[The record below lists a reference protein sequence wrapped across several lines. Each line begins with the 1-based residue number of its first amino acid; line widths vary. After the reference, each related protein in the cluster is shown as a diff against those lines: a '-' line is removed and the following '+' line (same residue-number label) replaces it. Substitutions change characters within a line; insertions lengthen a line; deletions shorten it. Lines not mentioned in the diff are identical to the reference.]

1 MKSVRIAAVVL
12 MLTVLLVV
20 ANSFVVRELIDG
32 VIDDIEVAEPEEYE
46 EIFANFKRIGK
57 YISISVDHEDMM
69 DIDMTFAELVGM
81 AKVGDSKGAEV
92 TKSRLRYSLEHLRRL
107 SGMNIDSI
115 F

>member
-1 MKSVRIAAVVL
+1 

-32 VIDDIEVAEPEEYE
+32 VIDDVENATSEEYE
-46 EIFANFKRIGK
+46 DIFENFRRIEK
-57 YISISVDHEDMM
+57 YISLTVDHEDMM
-69 DIDMTFAELVGM
+69 DIDLSFAELIGM
-81 AKVGDSKGAEV
+81 AKVGDNEGAEV